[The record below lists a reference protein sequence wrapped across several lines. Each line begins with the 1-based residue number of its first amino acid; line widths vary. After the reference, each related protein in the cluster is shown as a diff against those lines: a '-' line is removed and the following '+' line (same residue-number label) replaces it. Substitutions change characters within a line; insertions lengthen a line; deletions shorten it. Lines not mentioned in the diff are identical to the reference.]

1 MESSR
6 ENLVVR
12 REMNRDKRCGTD
24 TEGWIKEREAEE
36 ETEIKQSRLE
46 DRNQDSGVTEDKGS
60 SESRDARLW

>member
-6 ENLVVR
+6 ENHVVR
-12 REMNRDKRCGTD
+12 REMNRDKRWGTG